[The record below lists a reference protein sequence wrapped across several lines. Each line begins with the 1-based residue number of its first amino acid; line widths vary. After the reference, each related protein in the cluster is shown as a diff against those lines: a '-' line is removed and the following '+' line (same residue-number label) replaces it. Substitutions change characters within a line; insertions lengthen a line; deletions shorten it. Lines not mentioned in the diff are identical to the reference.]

1 MEPQTKIDLSRVSAL
16 NTDVLAEVRNLFE
29 YHPWDKEQGDK
40 GEAVRNALASAYR
53 AIIESVPPCPT
64 RTRALNM
71 LTDCRMVCNA
81 AITFKGRY

>member
-1 MEPQTKIDLSRVSAL
+1 METPKVDLNRATGATPEVIG
-16 NTDVLAEVRNLFE
+16 EVRNLFE

-71 LTDCRMVCNA
+71 LTDARMLANA

>member
-1 MEPQTKIDLSRVSAL
+1 METPKVDLNRAAGATPEV
-16 NTDVLAEVRNLFE
+16 NGEVRNLFE
-29 YHPWDKEQGDK
+29 YHPWDKEQQDN

-53 AIIESVPPCPT
+53 TLIHYVPPCPT

-71 LTDCRMVCNA
+71 ITDARMLANA